1 MFWSMSRPVFSP
13 PATGSII
20 GLGALALA
28 ALPASVSALTVIDFE
43 TDAGGNA
50 IGNGQ
55 IIDTEYAPGVS
66 ISATNLSG
74 PDLAVAFDT
83 GLGGTADPDLEAPFF
98 DFIEDDFTA
107 PGDKARY
114 SFAGDVRDGTAGVSD
129 DPGNVLIIQQD
140 AAGCDADSCDT
151 PNDEGSRPAGFFT
164 IKFDT
169 AVFLD
174 YIDFFDVEVAED
186 DPPNPINLFNSAGD
200 EILADTFFTPNTG
213 GDFNVDGT
221 SYVGDEPSGR
231 TNSWDRVFFGNA
243 LVAMIKINMGGSGGI
258 DNIAYRTTTTVPV
271 PAPVTLLA
279 FGALVLWRRRAA
291 GEATQTGV

>member
-1 MFWSMSRPVFSP
+1 MFRPN
-13 PATGSII
+13 AIGSII
-20 GLGALALA
+20 GVSALALA
-28 ALPASVSALTVIDFE
+28 VLPASVSALTVIDFE
-43 TDAGGNA
+43 TDGGGNA
-50 IGNGQ
+50 ITHGQ
-55 IIDTEYAPGVS
+55 IIDSEYAPGVT
-66 ISATNLSG
+66 ISAENLSG

-83 GLGGTADPDLEAPFF
+83 GLSGTADPDLEAPFF
-98 DFIEDDFTA
+98 DFIEDDFTD
-107 PGDKARY
+107 PGDKTEY

-151 PNDEGSRPAGFFT
+151 PNDEGSRPAGSFT
-164 IKFDT
+164 IEWD
-169 AVFLD
+169 APVFLD

-200 EILADTFFTPNTG
+200 EIFADTFFTPNTG
-213 GDFNVDGT
+213 GDFNVDST

-271 PAPVTLLA
+271 PAPATLFA
-279 FGALVLWRRRAA
+279 FGALVVWRRRTMTEGHRA
-291 GEATQTGV
+291 GA

>member
-1 MFWSMSRPVFSP
+1 MFRSN
-13 PATGSII
+13 AIGSII
-20 GLGALALA
+20 GVSALALA

-43 TDAGGNA
+43 TDASGNA
-50 IGNGQ
+50 ITHGQ
-55 IIDTEYAPGVS
+55 IIDIEYAPGVT
-66 ISATNLSG
+66 ISAENLSG

-83 GLGGTADPDLEAPFF
+83 GLSGTADPDLEAPFY

-107 PGDKARY
+107 AGDKSRY

-151 PNDEGSRPAGFFT
+151 PNDEGSRPAGSFT
-164 IKFDT
+164 IKF
-169 AVFLD
+169 ARSVFLD
-174 YIDFFDVEVAED
+174 YIDFFDVEIAED

-213 GDFNVDGT
+213 GDFNVDAT
-221 SYVGDEPSGR
+221 SYVGDGSQSGR

-243 LVAMIKINMGGSGGI
+243 LVAMIRINMGGSGGI
-258 DNIAYRTTTTVPV
+258 DNIAFHTPTTVPV
-271 PAPVTLLA
+271 PAPATLLA
-279 FGALVLWRRRAA
+279 FGALVLWRRRATGEVARA
-291 GEATQTGV
+291 GA